1 MQDYLEEEMESGKDE
16 LAESNDNDEMVL
28 NVVGAL
34 VSMEID

>member
-1 MQDYLEEEMESGKDE
+1 MESGKDE